1 MAWVRLICRNICMP
15 TDVPVVT
22 RNLLIANVV
31 VFALQYLL
39 HDSTTFAIT
48 QHFALWPWGPDV
60 SGPLED
66 GRVITVGFQPW
77 QLVTYAF
84 LHGGFTHILFNMF
97 ALYMFGGTIERTF
110 GTRNFIIY
118 YFVCAIVAALA
129 QLVVVQWFT
138 HGFYPTLGA
147 SGAIFG
153 LLLAFGMLYP
163 HEKMMLMFLPVPMP
177 AWLFVTGYAVIELV
191 MGVTGTQAGVA
202 HFAHLGGMVGGYAL
216 IQYWRGKLPIKPK
229 RLLRL

>member
-1 MAWVRLICRNICMP
+1 MSFDL
-15 TDVPVVT
+15 PVVT
-22 RNLLIANVV
+22 RNLLIANIV
-31 VFALQYLL
+31 VFLLQQAFGDSFLQY
-39 HDSTTFAIT
+39 
-48 QHFALWPWGPDV
+48 FALWPWGADQV
-60 SGPLED
+60 FQTAQGVTS
-66 GRVITVGFQPW
+66 IGFRPW
-77 QLVTYAF
+77 QVVTYAF
-84 LHGGFTHILFNMF
+84 MHGDITHILFNMI

-118 YFVCAIVAALA
+118 YFVCAIVAAIA
-129 QLVVVQWFT
+129 QLIVVQWFT

-202 HFAHLGGMVGGYAL
+202 HFAHLGGMVGGYLL
-216 IQYWRGKLPIKPK
+216 IQYWRGKFPIKPK
-229 RLLRL
+229 RLLFR